1 MWSET
6 KYKENAEK
14 KVKARAQRKIN
25 SKNGSKSTIRY
36 HIERGLDL
44 ESSTGQIETWRLTHW
59 DAKNGWISTDAAAKY
74 EKMMKLR
81 NEHPVESM
89 SDKSIIET
97 VLGRSSVRLHGW
109 GHDPVVGPFSRRM
122 TNLNLVIQTY

>member
-1 MWSET
+1 MTTPPSNVSKEDWEYLCDMWSET

-44 ESSTGQIETWRLTHW
+44 ESSTGQLETWRLTHW
-59 DAKNGWISTDAAAKY
+59 DAKKGWISTDAAAKY
-74 EKMMKLR
+74 VSLLVCFYAKYQLLGIQFYFIGVHGLVR
-81 NEHPVESM
+81 
-89 SDKSIIET
+89 ET
-97 VLGRSSVRLHGW
+97 V
-109 GHDPVVGPFSRRM
+109 
-122 TNLNLVIQTY
+122 